1 MIILLHQYGI
11 NINNCN
17 YDSMIASYLLDYKLE
32 DDITVLMNQF
42 NYNCPSY
49 EETYGT

>member
-1 MIILLHQYGI
+1 
-11 NINNCN
+11 
-17 YDSMIASYLLDYKLE
+17 MIASYLLDYKLE

-49 EETYGT
+49 EETYGTEKKKTSSCS